1 MSAYIVDNKTIH
13 AIVKGFRVYGADFND
28 EDYNNAVSIITS
40 VKAMSNAIGQSLLN
54 QNYKSVNCRYRENTE
69 APKYNYEDVKIN
81 EGILMGCIDCYEYQ
95 ACETDDYFNSGIHF
109 SLLRLKDEIIKR
121 MIKEKGQEIP
131 WGYAEYIK
139 RNKIAH

>member
-13 AIVKGFRVYGADFND
+13 AIVKGFRVYGAAFAA
-28 EDYNNAVSIITS
+28 EDYKNAVSVITS

-69 APKYNYEDVKIN
+69 TPKYNYEDVKIN
-81 EGILMGCIDCYEYQ
+81 EGILIGYIDCYEYQ
-95 ACETDDYFNSGIHF
+95 ACETDDYFNSDIHY
-109 SLLRLKDEIIKR
+109 SLLRLKNEIIER

-131 WGYAEYIK
+131 WGYED
-139 RNKIAH
+139 

>member
-13 AIVKGFRVYGADFND
+13 AIVKGFRVYGAAFAA
-28 EDYNNAVSIITS
+28 EDYKNAVSVITS

-69 APKYNYEDVKIN
+69 TPKYNYEDVKIN
-81 EGILMGCIDCYEYQ
+81 EGILIGCIDCYEYQ
-95 ACETDDYFNSGIHF
+95 ACETDDYFNSDIHY
-109 SLLRLKDEIIKR
+109 SLLRLKGKIIER

-131 WGYAEYIK
+131 WGYED
-139 RNKIAH
+139 

>member
-13 AIVKGFRVYGADFND
+13 AIVKGFRVYGAAFAA
-28 EDYNNAVSIITS
+28 EDYENAVSVITS

-69 APKYNYEDVKIN
+69 TPKYNYEDVKIN
-81 EGILMGCIDCYEYQ
+81 EGILIGCIDCYEYQ
-95 ACETDDYFNSGIHF
+95 ACDTDDYFNSDIHY
-109 SLLRLKDEIIKR
+109 SLLRLKDKIIFS

-131 WGYAEYIK
+131 WGYED
-139 RNKIAH
+139 

>member
-13 AIVKGFRVYGADFND
+13 AIVKGFRVYGVDFND
-28 EDYNNAVSIITS
+28 EDYNNAVSIITG

-81 EGILMGCIDCYEYQ
+81 EGILMDCIDCYEYQ

-109 SLLRLKDEIIKR
+109 SLLRLKNEIIKR